1 MTSAHIEAPS
11 IWLIGSDNKSL
22 PGKANKSYNS
32 ASEQWAV
39 GRREKGLLW
48 QTLVTF
54 TAIWCF
60 PLYLSYLAGTHMHDV
75 GGAVIA
81 GYGFSVMGYLA
92 YRILLDW
99 TGGWVIDK
107 AGGDFVRLGEWYLPD
122 GTLVTDY
129 DMMKS
134 NRFASGIGTQTYVV
148 TNSKKYGFDK
158 HNGIFITKAVF
169 EEAVKKGMKVIPLGK
184 YYEKAFSKTLAPD
197 DHLTTTGVAASAGDP
212 LGLVV
217 RGGWVVFYIQITLG
231 TIAAQIGY
239 RAFKE
244 ILPWLMMS
252 TFFSIAFLGFWW
264 TTYTFSSTVRTVEVK
279 TKALLL
285 AVSFSLTGCLILLGR
300 LPKIV
305 S

>member
-11 IWLIGSDNKSL
+11 IWLIGSNNKSL
-22 PGKANKSYNS
+22 PGKGDRSYSS
-32 ASEQWAV
+32 ASEQWAI

-48 QTLVTF
+48 QTLGAF
-54 TAIWCF
+54 TAVWCF
-60 PLYLSYLAGTHMHDV
+60 PLYLSYLAGIKMPDIAAPV
-75 GGAVIA
+75 LA
-81 GYGFSVMGYLA
+81 GYVFSIGAYLM
-92 YRILLDW
+92 YRVLLGW
-99 TGGWVIDK
+99 KGGWVIDK
-107 AGGDFVRLGEWYLPD
+107 AGGDFVRIGEWYLPD
-122 GTLVTDY
+122 GRLITDP
-129 DMMKS
+129 DLMKS
-134 NRFASGIGTQTYVV
+134 DRFTSGVGAQTYVV
-148 TNSKKYGFDK
+148 TNPKKYGFDR
-158 HNGIFITKAVF
+158 HNGIFVTRTAF
-169 EEAVKKGMKVIPLGK
+169 EEGVKRGMKVIPLGK

-197 DHLTTTGVAASAGDP
+197 DHLTATGVAASAGDP

-244 ILPWLMMS
+244 IIPWLMMS

-264 TTYTFSSTVRTVEVK
+264 TTYTFTSTVRTVEVK